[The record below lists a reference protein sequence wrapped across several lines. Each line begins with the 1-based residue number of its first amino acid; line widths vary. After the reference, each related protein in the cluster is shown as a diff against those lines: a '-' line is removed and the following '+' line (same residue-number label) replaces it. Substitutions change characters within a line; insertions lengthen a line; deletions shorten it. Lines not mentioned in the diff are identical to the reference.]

1 MKRGFASIVFAAA
14 LVAGA
19 GLALAQGQPAQPAA
33 PGPAANASETPQQNV
48 RSSQQYQ
55 QLVCSNP
62 KFRATRIAK
71 ECGPLQ
77 GSSFYDSCVASFN
90 CDKQPS
96 DANWNKAPPS
106 ETIK

>member
-1 MKRGFASIVFAAA
+1 MSKLYAPVLFALA
-14 LVAGA
+14 LMVASG
-19 GLALAQGQPAQPAA
+19 GALAQSQP
-33 PGPAANASETPQQNV
+33 GENETPQQNV
-48 RSSQQYQ
+48 RSSEQYQ
-55 QLVCSNP
+55 QLTCTN
-62 KFRATRIAK
+62 KAFRANRIAK

-77 GSSFYDSCVASFN
+77 GSDFYDSCVASFN